1 MLSAHLGEK
10 KRLSQS
16 PSLLISGSGGRPQ
29 RKGLLSPV
37 ACQIYWRNFSPVGF
51 SQSQTVFSG
60 VPSINPDHATWNITS
75 AVMIQIQ
82 IKTMTAAVLYFL
94 TAGCINSVIL
104 CSISPLYHLYLN
116 TKQSALCSIKLVM
129 ESYFK
134 TSKMLA
140 NIDSLQWKGC
150 VFVSTSREQVN
161 RGKSLTLLLMFS
173 IYNSM
178 GKETKFSP
186 LICLVVVP
194 SIACLLALDSDPSIW
209 SFLEADR

>member
-1 MLSAHLGEK
+1 
-10 KRLSQS
+10 
-16 PSLLISGSGGRPQ
+16 
-29 RKGLLSPV
+29 
-37 ACQIYWRNFSPVGF
+37 
-51 SQSQTVFSG
+51 
-60 VPSINPDHATWNITS
+60 
-75 AVMIQIQ
+75 MIQIQ

-194 SIACLLALDSDPSIW
+194 SIACLLALDSDPSI
-209 SFLEADR
+209 